1 VHTTTTRWKFGKQR
15 FYIIN
20 RLNPEFSA
28 LFGGRKNKSKRCSF
42 SKKKSKRIDKFY
54 REFENEKEC
63 EIDYRKC
70 KIDSHFALK

>member
-1 VHTTTTRWKFGKQR
+1 VHTTITRWKFGKQR

-42 SKKKSKRIDKFY
+42 SKKKRVREVTKFT
-54 REFENEKEC
+54 ENLKM
-63 EIDYRKC
+63 RK
-70 KIDSHFALK
+70 SVT